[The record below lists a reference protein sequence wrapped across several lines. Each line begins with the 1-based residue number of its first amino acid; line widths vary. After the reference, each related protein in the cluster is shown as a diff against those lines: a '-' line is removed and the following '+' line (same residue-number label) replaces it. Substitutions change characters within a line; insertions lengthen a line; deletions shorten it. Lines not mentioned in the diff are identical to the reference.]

1 MNTRDMIY
9 VTMRKNKKRH
19 LRMIPNTTSTTVPIP
34 CFAFTVLPLEL
45 NEIKF
50 LNICCVI
57 KNPSTDRQSNLSVD
71 EKELEEIMLR
81 EFGPIKRRS
90 YAQPVRIDAEK
101 NYKQIGIV
109 KTNRIIVDVYNVI
122 HLFEDLKTIA
132 EK

>member
-1 MNTRDMIY
+1 M
-9 VTMRKNKKRH
+9 
-19 LRMIPNTTSTTVPIP
+19 
-34 CFAFTVLPLEL
+34 
-45 NEIKF
+45 
-50 LNICCVI
+50 I
-57 KNPSTDRQSNLSVD
+57 KNPSTDRHSNLSVD